1 MHLLALGTLIL
12 VIATKCIKRG
22 VMPGELS
29 QRPRNSRLK
38 FSTVVVIILFYLRLI
53 ILV

>member
-12 VIATKCIKRG
+12 